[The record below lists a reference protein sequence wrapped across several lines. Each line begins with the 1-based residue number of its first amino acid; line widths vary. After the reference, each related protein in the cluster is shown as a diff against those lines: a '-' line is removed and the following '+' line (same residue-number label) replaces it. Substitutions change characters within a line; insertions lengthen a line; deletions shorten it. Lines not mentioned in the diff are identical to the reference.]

1 MKSSVR
7 LTLPAC
13 ALLLLAACTPAT
25 PTPTVAGLP
34 QTQDDVPR
42 VSPPDALAAL
52 ESGEAVIVDVRSA
65 QSYAAQHIQGALSIP
80 LDAIEQD
87 PTSVP
92 IDKDKWI
99 ITYCT

>member
-1 MKSSVR
+1 
-7 LTLPAC
+7 
-13 ALLLLAACTPAT
+13 
-25 PTPTVAGLP
+25 
-34 QTQDDVPR
+34 
-42 VSPPDALAAL
+42 
-52 ESGEAVIVDVRSA
+52 VDVRSA